1 MADEDEIAVVLESEP
16 AADTIETTERARNPD
31 GTFAPVA
38 KASAEPVEDLADQF
52 KALQR
57 ESEGNKHAREAAERR
72 SQALEQEALRARQ
85 SEAQARQEIA
95 GSQYESVT
103 SGIAAA
109 DSEASA
115 AEQEYA
121 KAYDAGDALAMA
133 KAQRK
138 LANAEARKVRL
149 DEAKADIETRHQR
162 AQEQEPQRRAQEQER
177 RAPFVDPV
185 EAFLGTRT
193 EATRNWLK
201 AHPDHARSLA
211 LHMYGG
217 ASKEESRRAQKI
229 LAADNDALAEG
240 IERDTTE
247 YFSHVE
253 AYIAPKQAPEKVNGA
268 TQQVQPKRR
277 SSVPVAPVQSS
288 PGGTNGGGTEVRL
301 TKGEYAAATDGVT
314 HVWNYDD
321 PSPQKRF
328 KKGDAIGAEEFAR
341 RKLRMQREGRYD
353 RSYTES

>member
-253 AYIAPKQAPEKVNGA
+253 AYIAPKQAAEKVNGS
-268 TQQVQPKRR
+268 TQQAQPKRR

-288 PGGTNGGGTEVRL
+288 PGGTNGGGPEVRL
-301 TKGEYAAATDGVT
+301 SRSEANAATDGT
-314 HVWNYDD
+314 LQWNYDD
-321 PSPQKRF
+321 PSPQKKF
-328 KKGDAIGAEEFAR
+328 KKGDPIGIQEMAR
-341 RKLRMQREGRYD
+341 RKHALTKQGAYD